1 MPVAVE
7 YESSDEFESES
18 SDDEDQQELTR
29 GLAQRLGLGGREED
43 EVAPALKASAS
54 SLGKGLARNFT
65 FEPSK
70 QREIDRTNAALLN
83 KLAKISTGA
92 EPARARSSG
101 GSGGASQWSGEVK
114 PGSNAGV
121 NRKRL
126 NEIDRQNQMLAKR
139 LASVK
144 GTINSKPEVRKLYK
158 RRPQL
163 LA

>member
-18 SDDEDQQELTR
+18 SDDDDQQDLTR

-43 EVAPALKASAS
+43 EVIGAPALKASAS
-54 SLGKGLARNFT
+54 LVKGLASKNFT

-70 QREIDRTNAALLN
+70 QREIDRTNAVLLN

-92 EPARARSSG
+92 EPVRTWSS
-101 GSGGASQWSGEVK
+101 SGASQWSGEVK

-121 NRKRL
+121 NRKRQ

>member
-29 GLAQRLGLGGREED
+29 GLAQRLELEGREED

-54 SLGKGLARNFT
+54 SLGKGLASRNFT

-70 QREIDRTNAALLN
+70 QREIDRTNAALLT
-83 KLAKISTGA
+83 KLAKISTGV

-101 GSGGASQWSGEVK
+101 GASQWSAEVK

-121 NRKRL
+121 NRKRQ
-126 NEIDRQNQMLAKR
+126 NEIDRQNQKLAKR